1 MNNKIE
7 KNLLKAIMLSFI
19 FTMSAIVLT
28 ISLFYYINTK
38 ESFDRQMVLYENEF
52 YEKVKA
58 NLKTKAMMVKDILN
72 YNITNSNLSKEEQ
85 REYAIKLFSTFT
97 FEQNRSNYIFIYEV
111 LNYEGGDD
119 FAIMMVNP
127 NRPDLFGRLISTNDT
142 DVNGKRF
149 REIFLKDIN
158 EKKES
163 FVTYS
168 YKKPDA
174 DGFIEKLSYFEL
186 FPEFDW
192 IISVGIY
199 IDDVQEA
206 INIKRKGLEE
216 EIKKQI
222 FQNIILFVLAL
233 LIAILISTAISNE
246 IYKILKNY
254 RKQVDENEKELKILN
269 KSLEEMMLNIA
280 HQWRQPLAEL
290 SSILMVI
297 KLKYDTNKLD
307 AITMEQKG
315 REANMV
321 LEYMSNTIDDFRG
334 FFSSNKE
341 KENFILLELISSVI
355 SINKNVFNL
364 NEIIVD
370 VNIDKNIKIYNILNE
385 YQQVVLNILKNAKD
399 VLLEKNIKNPQ
410 IKIYADDNE
419 NSTILYIEDNAGGI
433 LISPINKIFEAYFST
448 KNDKNGVGIGLY
460 MSKIIVEKS
469 LKGKILVEN
478 SSLGAKFSI
487 VIFKDKI

>member
-1 MNNKIE
+1 
-7 KNLLKAIMLSFI
+7 
-19 FTMSAIVLT
+19 
-28 ISLFYYINTK
+28 
-38 ESFDRQMVLYENEF
+38 
-52 YEKVKA
+52 
-58 NLKTKAMMVKDILN
+58 
-72 YNITNSNLSKEEQ
+72 
-85 REYAIKLFSTFT
+85 
-97 FEQNRSNYIFIYEV
+97 
-111 LNYEGGDD
+111 
-119 FAIMMVNP
+119 
-127 NRPDLFGRLISTNDT
+127 
-142 DVNGKRF
+142 
-149 REIFLKDIN
+149 
-158 EKKES
+158 
-163 FVTYS
+163 
-168 YKKPDA
+168 
-174 DGFIEKLSYFEL
+174 
-186 FPEFDW
+186 
-192 IISVGIY
+192 
-199 IDDVQEA
+199 
-206 INIKRKGLEE
+206 
-216 EIKKQI
+216 IKKQI